1 MKPNA
6 SRSLLAV
13 LTSLR
18 LTIVLLVLSIILIFA
33 ATLDQVHLGVWA
45 VQEKYFRSFLI
56 FSRVPGTE
64 LSFPVFPGGYLLGG
78 ILIVNLIAAHI
89 WRFRLSWKKS
99 GIWLAH
105 AGLILLLAGEGVS
118 LLMQRDSQ
126 MRIDV
131 GQTRRFA
138 ESFHDYE
145 LAVTDA
151 TNSAY
156 DEVVSIP
163 STLLT
168 EDAPIQNPRL
178 PFVLKPVAYFQN
190 AILRARAQIPNPPP
204 SMATMG
210 LGIGTLALPAPLASK
225 DEESNWP
232 AAYVELQGPE
242 GSLGTVLVSALL
254 DEPEVFTYQNRTFRL
269 ALRPKRDYLPF
280 ALTLEKFTHDV
291 YPGTDIPKNF
301 ASTIRLKSDD
311 GRDDRDVRIF
321 MNNPLRYGGRAFYQ
335 AGYDN
340 NDRTTVLE
348 VVRNPGWKI
357 PYLSCA
363 LITLGLAV
371 QFGIHLYGFFG
382 RRSAEPGPAAAGATG
397 RGSGAAASPAR
408 QRGVPEPAFR
418 APRKIER
425 YFAVAVVLVA
435 LVSVAKT
442 LIPEGNSGDFDLR
455 GFGQL
460 PVLADGRMK
469 PFDTIARNGLLVLQG
484 RQSIDLPDK
493 RRITPDE
500 WLLDVMFKPELAD
513 QYPVF
518 RIDNAEVL
526 SLFDLS
532 GADSGGQVRFSFA
545 QLQPGLSKL
554 DQQAELASPVD
565 ASARTVFQGAV
576 IELRERVDYYSRLK
590 YSLQTPDGGDFYAG
604 LADPSKRQANRAG
617 YEAMQTFSLIRP
629 IPGEGDG
636 WASVGQ
642 ALIAAGAGAVD
653 PHVLAF
659 AELGRAWRASQPQ
672 DFNRIVG
679 SYRMELAGQFGGIA
693 RRCSVEAFF
702 NAAEPF
708 YTSLLLYVTAF
719 LLALVSWLKWPR
731 ALGSAAFGL
740 MGVAFVLATAGILA
754 RMWLEGRPPVT
765 NLYSSALFIGWGATG
780 LCLVLERIH
789 RNGMASAAGSLIG
802 FGTLVI
808 ALNLSRSGDTMEMMR
823 AVLDSNFWLSTHV
836 LTVTIGY
843 ASTFLA
849 GILAILYIVRGTCT
863 RTLDSR
869 TADSLARMVYGI
881 VCFATFFSF
890 IGTVLGGIWAD
901 QSWGRFWGWDPKEN
915 GALIIVLWN
924 ALILHCR
931 WAGLV
936 RQRGLMS
943 LAVFGN
949 VVTSWSWFGTN
960 MLGVGLHS
968 YGFTSAA
975 FYGLISFVLTQ
986 LVLIALS
993 AIPTAK
999 WRSFRLPAA
1008 ARA

>member
-1 MKPNA
+1 MKPNEN
-6 SRSLLAV
+6 RSLLAV

-18 LTIVLLVLSIILIFA
+18 LTIVLLVLSILLVFA
-33 ATLDQVHLGVWA
+33 ATLDQVHLGVWG
-45 VQEKYFRSFLI
+45 VQEKYFRSLFVYARI
-56 FSRVPGTE
+56 PGTE
-64 LSFPVFPGGYLLGG
+64 IAFPLFPGGYLLGG
-78 ILIVNLIAAHI
+78 ILIVNLIAAHL
-89 WRFRLSWKKS
+89 WRFKLSWKKS

-118 LLMQRDSQ
+118 LLMQQDSQ

-131 GQTRRFA
+131 GQTRRYA
-138 ESFHDYE
+138 ESFREYE
-145 LAVTDA
+145 LAVTDVSNPA
-151 TNSAY
+151 F

-163 STLLT
+163 GTLLT
-168 EDAPIQNPRL
+168 EDAPIQNSKL
-178 PFVLKPVAYFQN
+178 PFVLKPVAYLQN
-190 AILRARAQIPNPPP
+190 AILRSRKDMQNPPP

-210 LGIGTLALPAPLASK
+210 LGVEMVALPVPVTTK

-232 AAYVELQGPE
+232 AAYVEIQGTE
-242 GSLGTVLVSALL
+242 GSLGTCLLSASL
-254 DEPEVFTYQNRTFRL
+254 DQPETFTYQNRTFRL

-348 VVRNPGWKI
+348 VVRNPGWTI
-357 PYLSCA
+357 PYLSCV
-363 LITLGLAV
+363 LIALGLAV

-382 RRSAEPGPAAAGATG
+382 KRSRPIPSAASEGHERSAPAGRQAAQGGAPRAPQRFERHFALG
-397 RGSGAAASPAR
+397 VFLIALASVAMTL
-408 QRGVPEPAFR
+408 VPER
-418 APRKIER
+418 
-425 YFAVAVVLVA
+425 
-435 LVSVAKT
+435 
-442 LIPEGNSGDFDLR
+442 NSGEFDLK

-469 PFDTIARNGLLVLQG
+469 PFDTIARTGLLVIQG
-484 RQSIDLPDK
+484 RQRIALPDD
-493 RRITPDE
+493 RRVAPDE
-500 WLLDVMFKPELAD
+500 WLLDVLFKPELAD

-518 RIDNAEVL
+518 RIDNSEVL
-526 SLFDLS
+526 SLFDL
-532 GADSGGQVRFSFA
+532 GAADTAGQVRFSFS
-545 QLQPGLSKL
+545 QLQSGLSKL
-554 DQQAELASPVD
+554 DRQAELAEPVD
-565 ASARTVFQGAV
+565 ASARTAFQSAV
-576 IELRERVDYYSRLK
+576 IELREHVDYYSRLK
-590 YSLQTPDGGDFYAG
+590 YSLQPPDGGDFYAE
-604 LADPSKRQANRAG
+604 LSDPAKRQANRAT
-617 YEAMQTFSLIRP
+617 YEAMQTFSPVRP
-629 IPGEGDG
+629 IPGQGGSWE
-636 WASVGQ
+636 SVGQ
-642 ALIAAGAGAVD
+642 ALLSAGAGAAD
-653 PHVLAF
+653 PQVLAY
-659 AELGRAWRASQPQ
+659 AELGRAWRASQPAE
-672 DFNRIVG
+672 FNRIVG
-679 SYRMELAGQFGGIA
+679 DYRAELAGRFGEIA
-693 RRCSVEAFF
+693 GRCSVEAYF
-702 NAAEPF
+702 NGAEPF
-708 YTSLLLYVTAF
+708 YTSLLLYVVAF
-719 LLALVSWLKWPR
+719 LLALVSWLKWPE
-731 ALGSAAFGL
+731 ALGRAAFLL
-740 MGVAFVLATAGILA
+740 MGLAFAVATAGILA

-789 RNGMASAAGSLIG
+789 RNAMASAAGTLIG

-808 ALNLSRSGDTMEMMR
+808 ALNLSTDGDTMEMMR

-849 GILAILYIVRGTCT
+849 GILAILYIVRGACT
-863 RTLDSR
+863 RTLDTR

-890 IGTVLGGIWAD
+890 VGTVLGGIWAD

-931 WAGLV
+931 WAGV
-936 RQRGLMS
+936 IRQRGLMS

-949 VVTSWSWFGTN
+949 VVTAWSWFGTN

-968 YGFTSAA
+968 YGFTNSA
-975 FYGLISFVLTQ
+975 FYGLIAFVLTQ
-986 LVLIALS
+986 LALIGLS
-993 AIPTAK
+993 ALPTDK
-999 WRSFRLPAA
+999 WLSFREPPAA
-1008 ARA
+1008 GA